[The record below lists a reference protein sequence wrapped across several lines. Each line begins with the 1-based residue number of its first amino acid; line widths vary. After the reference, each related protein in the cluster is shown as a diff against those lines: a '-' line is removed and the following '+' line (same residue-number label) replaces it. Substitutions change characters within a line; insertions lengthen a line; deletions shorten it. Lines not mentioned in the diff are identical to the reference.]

1 VPEPGRPRRYAPRVA
16 ATEDSTGSKGSAP
29 APDANDTSESADA
42 MGPAAPT
49 ESTAAKLERLKE
61 LREEARHAGSA
72 KAVEKHRAAGK
83 LLARERAERLCDPG
97 SFVELDRYVRH
108 RTAEFGMLQRRPYG
122 DAVVT
127 GYGTI
132 FGRKV
137 FVFSQ
142 DFTVF
147 GGSLSEVFAEKIC
160 KVMDMA
166 AKYGCPVI
174 GINDSGGARIQEGVV
189 SLAGYAEI
197 FWRNVQSS
205 GVIPQLSLVLGPCA
219 GGAVYSPAITDF
231 VLMVEGSS
239 YMFITGPDVVKT
251 VTGEEV
257 SFEDLGGAATHAS
270 KSGVAHFMCPDEESC
285 LDDARYLLSFL
296 PQNNLD
302 PPPYAEPT
310 DPVDREEPEL
320 DSIVPDNPN
329 KPYDIKA
336 VIERVVDDGQFLEV
350 HERYA
355 ENLVCGFARLGG
367 HPVGIVGN
375 QPRSLA
381 GVLDIDSSVKGARF
395 VRTCDAFNV
404 PLVTFVD
411 VPGFLPGT
419 AQEWGGIIR
428 HGAKLLYAYA
438 EATVPKLAVITRKAY
453 GGAYDVMSS
462 KHIRADFNFA
472 WPTAEVAVMGPE
484 GAVNIVFRKEL
495 EEADDAEARR
505 AELIADYR
513 ARFANPYSAA
523 ERGYVDEVID
533 PRRTRPVLC
542 DALAT
547 ASTKRE
553 PRPRRKHGN
562 IPL

>member
-1 VPEPGRPRRYAPRVA
+1 MATTDDRPE
-16 ATEDSTGSKGSAP
+16 TD
-29 APDANDTSESADA
+29 
-42 MGPAAPT
+42 
-49 ESTAAKLERLKE
+49 ESTAAKLRRLEE
-61 LREEARHAGSA
+61 LRDEALHAGTEQAVA
-72 KAVEKHRAAGK
+72 KQREAGK

-108 RTAEFGMLQRRPYG
+108 REPNFGMLERRPWG

-127 GYGTI
+127 GYGTV

-160 KVMDMA
+160 KLMDMA
-166 AKYGCPVI
+166 VKYGCPVV

-197 FWRNVQSS
+197 FWRNVQAS
-205 GVIPQLSLVLGPCA
+205 GVVPQLSLVMGPSA

-231 VLMVEGSS
+231 VFMVEGSS
-239 YMFITGPDVVKT
+239 YMFITGPDVVRT

-257 SFEDLGGAATHAS
+257 SFKDLGGAVTHAS
-270 KSGVAHFMCPDEESC
+270 KSGVAHFVSPDEEAC
-285 LDDARYLLSFL
+285 LDDARLLLSYL
-296 PQNNLD
+296 PQNNLERA
-302 PPPYAEPT
+302 PYAAPA
-310 DPVDREEPEL
+310 DPVDREDAEL
-320 DSIVPDNPN
+320 DALIPDNPN
-329 KPYDIKA
+329 KPYDMHD
-336 VIERVVDDGQFLEV
+336 VIRRVMDDGEFLEI
-350 HERYA
+350 HERWA

-367 HPVGIVGN
+367 HAVGVVGN

-404 PLVTFVD
+404 PIVTFVD

-495 EEADDAEARR
+495 AEAEDPEARR
-505 AELIADYR
+505 AELIAEYKE
-513 ARFANPYSAA
+513 RFANPYVAA
-523 ERGYVDEVID
+523 ERGYVDEVIE
-533 PRRTRPVLC
+533 PRRTRPMLVS
-542 DALAT
+542 ALET
-547 ASTKRE
+547 SLTKRE
-553 PRPRRKHGN
+553 PRPQRKHGN

>member
-1 VPEPGRPRRYAPRVA
+1 MSVLADGRVDDGGPARCPNGAVR
-16 ATEDSTGSKGSAP
+16 SAP
-29 APDANDTSESADA
+29 MAKADER
-42 MGPAAPT
+42 PT
-49 ESTAAKLERLKE
+49 AHETTAAKLEWLEE
-61 LREEARHAGSA
+61 LREEALAGN
-72 KAVEKHRAAGK
+72 ERARERQRERGK
-83 LLARERAERLCDPG
+83 LLARERIDRLLDPG
-97 SFVELDRYVRH
+97 TFVELDRYVRH
-108 RTAEFGMLQRRPYG
+108 REAEFGMRDNRPLG

-127 GYGTI
+127 GYGSI
-132 FGRKV
+132 LGRRV

-147 GGSLSEVFAEKIC
+147 GGSLSEVFAEKVC

-166 AKYGCPVI
+166 VLHGCPII

-197 FWRNVQSS
+197 FWRNVQAS
-205 GVIPQLSLVLGPCA
+205 GVVPQLSLVMGPCA

-231 VLMVEGSS
+231 TLMVEGTS

-251 VTGEEV
+251 VTGEDV
-257 SFEDLGGAATHAS
+257 SFEDLGGAATHATR
-270 KSGVAHFMCPDEESC
+270 SGVAHLTAADEETC
-285 LDDARYLLSFL
+285 LEDARYLLSFL
-296 PQNNLD
+296 PQNNLES
-302 PPPYAEPT
+302 PPYAPPS
-310 DPVDREEPEL
+310 DPVEREDLSL
-320 DSIVPDNPN
+320 DAIVPDSPN

-336 VIERVVDDGQFLEV
+336 VIVRVVDDGDFLEI
-350 HERYA
+350 HPGWA
-355 ENLVCGFARLGG
+355 ANIVCGFARLGG
-367 HPVGIVGN
+367 HAVGVVGN
-375 QPRSLA
+375 QPSALA
-381 GVLDIDSSVKGARF
+381 GVLDIDASVKAARF

-438 EATVPKLAVITRKAY
+438 EATVPKLTVITRKAY

-462 KHIRADFNFA
+462 KHIRADFNVA

-484 GAVNIVFRKEL
+484 GAVNIVFRQEI
-495 EEADDAEARR
+495 ERAEDAEARR
-505 AELIADYR
+505 AELIADYKE
-513 ARFANPYSAA
+513 RFANPYTAA
-523 ERGYVDEVID
+523 ERGYVDDVIE

-542 DALAT
+542 DALELT
-547 ASTKRE
+547 LSKRA
-553 PRPRRKHGN
+553 PVPRRKHGN

>member
-1 VPEPGRPRRYAPRVA
+1 VSNVHE
-16 ATEDSTGSKGSAP
+16 TTD
-29 APDANDTSESADA
+29 
-42 MGPAAPT
+42 
-49 ESTAAKLERLKE
+49 AKLAWLAE
-61 LREEARHAGSA
+61 LRGESQHAGSE
-72 KAVEKHRAAGK
+72 KAVQRRRDEGR

-97 SFVELDRYVRH
+97 SFVELDRFVRH
-108 RTAEFGMLQRRPYG
+108 RESNFGMMERRPYG

-127 GYGTI
+127 GYGSV

-160 KVMDMA
+160 KVMDLA
-166 AKYGCPVI
+166 VKYGCPVI

-197 FWRNVQSS
+197 FWRNVQAS
-205 GVIPQLSLVLGPCA
+205 GVVPQISLVMGPCA
-219 GGAVYSPAITDF
+219 GGAVYSPAMTDF
-231 VLMVEGSS
+231 IFMVEGSS

-257 SFEDLGGAATHAS
+257 TFEELGGATTHAT
-270 KSGVAHFMCPDEESC
+270 KSGVAQFTSPNEESC

-296 PQNNLD
+296 PQNNRERPPFTTPSD
-302 PPPYAEPT
+302 PRE
-310 DPVDREEPEL
+310 REEADL
-320 DSIVPDNPN
+320 DTLVPDNPN
-329 KPYDIKA
+329 KPYDMHD
-336 VIERVVDDGQFLEV
+336 VIRRVIDGGEFLEV
-350 HERYA
+350 HERWA
-355 ENLVCGFARLGG
+355 ENIVCGFARLGG
-367 HPVGIVGN
+367 HAVGVVGN
-375 QPRSLA
+375 QPRTLA
-381 GVLDIDSSVKGARF
+381 GVLDIESSEKAARF

-428 HGAKLLYAYA
+428 HGAKLLYAYS
-438 EATVPKLAVITRKAY
+438 EATVPKLTVITRKAY

-462 KHIRADFNFA
+462 KHVRADFNFA

-484 GAVNIVFRKEL
+484 GAVNIVFRKEI
-495 EEADDAEARR
+495 EEASDPDARR
-505 AELIADYR
+505 AELIADYKE
-513 ARFANPYSAA
+513 RFANPYSAA
-523 ERGYVDEVID
+523 ERGYVDDVIE
-533 PRRTRPVLC
+533 PRMTRPTLI
-542 DALAT
+542 DALET
-547 ASTKRE
+547 ALTKSE
-553 PRPRRKHGN
+553 PRPTRKHGN

>member
-1 VPEPGRPRRYAPRVA
+1 MA
-16 ATEDSTGSKGSAP
+16 AQD
-29 APDANDTSESADA
+29 ES
-42 MGPAAPT
+42 
-49 ESTAAKLERLKE
+49 SRAKLEQLQK
-61 LREEARHAGSA
+61 LRDESMHAGSA
-72 KAVEKHRAAGK
+72 QAVERQHQQGK
-83 LLARERAERLCDPG
+83 MLARERLDKLLDAG

-108 RTAEFGMLQRRPYG
+108 RNPLFGMMDRRPYG

-142 DFTVF
+142 DFTIF
-147 GGSLSEVFAEKIC
+147 GGSLSEAFAEKII
-160 KVMDMA
+160 KVMDLA
-166 AKYGCPVI
+166 VKYGCPVI

-197 FWRNVQSS
+197 FWRNVQAS
-205 GVIPQLSLVLGPCA
+205 GVVPQISLVMGPTA
-219 GGAVYSPAITDF
+219 GGAVYSPAMTDF
-231 VLMVEGSS
+231 VLMVEESS

-257 SFEDLGGAATHAS
+257 SFEELGGAATHAA
-270 KSGVAHFMCPDEESC
+270 KSGVAHFISPSEEAC
-285 LDDARYLLSFL
+285 LEDARYLLSFL

-302 PPPYAEPT
+302 PPPYSEPS
-310 DPVDREEPEL
+310 DWVDREEAEL
-320 DSIVPDNPN
+320 DSLIPDNPN
-329 KPYDIKA
+329 KPYDIKD
-336 VIERVVDDGQFLEV
+336 VVRHVVDDGEFFEV
-350 HERYA
+350 HERFA
-355 ENLVCGFARLGG
+355 ENIVCGFARLGG
-367 HPVGIVGN
+367 HAIGVVGN
-375 QPRSLA
+375 QPKALA
-381 GVLDIDSSVKGARF
+381 GVLDIDSSVKAARF
-395 VRTCDAFNV
+395 VRTCDAYNI

-428 HGAKLLYAYA
+428 HGAKLLYAYC

-495 EEADDAEARR
+495 EEAADADARR
-505 AELIADYR
+505 AELVDEYR
-513 ARFANPYSAA
+513 EQFANPYVAA
-523 ERGYVDEVID
+523 ERGYVDEVIE
-533 PRRTRPVLC
+533 PRRTRPVLI
-542 DALAT
+542 DALET
-547 ASTKRE
+547 ALTKRE
-553 PRPRRKHGN
+553 SRPRRKHGN

>member
-1 VPEPGRPRRYAPRVA
+1 MA
-16 ATEDSTGSKGSAP
+16 ATDDRERLA
-29 APDANDTSESADA
+29 E
-42 MGPAAPT
+42 
-49 ESTAAKLERLKE
+49 ESTDGKLRKLEA
-61 LREEARHAGSA
+61 LRDEATHAGTE

-83 LLARERAERLCDPG
+83 LLARERAERFCDPG
-97 SFVELDRYVRH
+97 SFVELDRFVRH
-108 RTAEFGMLQRRPYG
+108 REPNFGMLERRPWG

-127 GYGTI
+127 GYGTV

-137 FVFSQ
+137 FLFSQ

-166 AKYGCPVI
+166 SKFGCPVI

-197 FWRNVQSS
+197 FWRNVQAS
-205 GVIPQLSLVLGPCA
+205 GVVPQLSLVMGPSA

-231 VLMVEGSS
+231 VFMVEGSS

-257 SFEDLGGAATHAS
+257 SFEDLGGAVTHAT
-270 KSGVAHFMCPDEESC
+270 KSGVAHFVSPDEEAC
-285 LDDARYLLSFL
+285 LDDARLLLSFL

-302 PPPYAEPT
+302 PPPFAAPT
-310 DPVDREEPEL
+310 DPVDREDAEL
-320 DSIVPDNPN
+320 DALIPDNPN
-329 KPYDIKA
+329 KPYDMHD
-336 VIERVVDDGQFLEV
+336 VIRRVMDDGEFLEV
-350 HERYA
+350 HERWA
-355 ENLVCGFARLGG
+355 ENIVCGFARLGG
-367 HPVGIVGN
+367 HAIGVIGN

-381 GVLDIDSSVKGARF
+381 GVLDIDSSVKAARF

-495 EEADDAEARR
+495 AEAADAEARR
-505 AELIADYR
+505 AELIAEYKE
-513 ARFANPYSAA
+513 RFANPYVAA
-523 ERGYVDEVID
+523 ERGYVDEVIE
-533 PRRTRPVLC
+533 PRRTRP
-542 DALAT
+542 ALISALET
-547 ASTKRE
+547 ARTKRE
-553 PRPRRKHGN
+553 PRPQRKHGN

>member
-1 VPEPGRPRRYAPRVA
+1 VA
-16 ATEDSTGSKGSAP
+16 TTGDSTQG
-29 APDANDTSESADA
+29 
-42 MGPAAPT
+42 
-49 ESTAAKLERLKE
+49 KLEWLDA
-61 LREEARHAGSA
+61 LREEVLHQGSER
-72 KAVEKHRAAGK
+72 AVERQRAQGK
-83 LLARERAERLCDPG
+83 LLARERVEKLLDPG

-108 RTAEFGMLQRRPYG
+108 REVEFGMRETRPWG

-127 GYGTI
+127 GYGTV

-142 DFTVF
+142 DFTIF

-166 AKYGCPVI
+166 VRFGCPVI

-197 FWRNVQSS
+197 FWRNVQAS
-205 GVIPQLSLVLGPCA
+205 GVVPQISLVMGPCA
-219 GGAVYSPAITDF
+219 GGAVYSPAMTDF
-231 VLMVEGSS
+231 VFMVEESS

-257 SFEDLGGAATHAS
+257 TFEELGGATTHAT
-270 KSGVAHFMCPDEESC
+270 KSGVAHFSSQGEEAC
-285 LDDARYLLSFL
+285 LEDARYLLSFL
-296 PQNNLD
+296 PQNNLE
-302 PPPYAEPT
+302 PPPFTPSA
-310 DPVDREEPEL
+310 DPADREEPGL
-320 DSIVPDNPN
+320 DTLIPDDPA
-329 KPYDIKA
+329 KPYDIKRA
-336 VIERVVDDGQFLEV
+336 IELVFDDGEYLEV

-355 ENLVCGFARLGG
+355 GNIVCCFARLGG
-367 HPVGIVGN
+367 HPVGVVGN
-375 QPRSLA
+375 QPRMLA
-381 GVLDIDSSVKGARF
+381 GVLDIDSSVKAARF
-395 VRTCDAFNV
+395 VRTCDAFNI
-404 PLVTFVD
+404 PLVTLVD

-428 HGAKLLYAYA
+428 HGAKLLYAYC

-484 GAVNIVFRKEL
+484 GAVNIVFRREL
-495 EEADDAEARR
+495 EAAEDPEARR
-505 AELIADYR
+505 LELIREYR
-513 ARFANPYSAA
+513 ERFANPLSAA
-523 ERGYVDEVID
+523 ERGYVDDVIE
-533 PRRTRPVLC
+533 PRRTRPVLIS
-542 DALAT
+542 ALET
-547 ASTKRE
+547 ARSKRE
-553 PRPRRKHGN
+553 RRPPRKHGN

>member
-1 VPEPGRPRRYAPRVA
+1 M
-16 ATEDSTGSKGSAP
+16 ATTDDQST
-29 APDANDTSESADA
+29 E
-42 MGPAAPT
+42 
-49 ESTAAKLERLKE
+49 AKLRQLHE
-61 LREEARHAGSA
+61 LREEALHAGSER
-72 KAVEKHRAAGK
+72 AVNRQREQGK
-83 LLARERAERLCDPG
+83 LLARERVEKLLDPG

-108 RTAEFGMLQRRPYG
+108 REVEFGMRDNRPYG

-127 GYGTI
+127 GHGTI
-132 FGRKV
+132 FGRHV

-160 KVMDMA
+160 KVMDLA
-166 AKYGCPVI
+166 VKYGCPLI

-197 FWRNVQSS
+197 FWRNVQAS
-205 GVIPQLSLVLGPCA
+205 GVIPQLSLVMGPCA

-231 VLMVEGSS
+231 VFMVEGTS

-257 SFEDLGGAATHAS
+257 TFEELGGAATHAA
-270 KSGVAHFMCPDEESC
+270 KSGVAHFTAADESSC
-285 LDDARYLLSFL
+285 LEDARYLLTFL
-296 PQNNLD
+296 PQSNRERPASVTPND
-302 PPPYAEPT
+302 PPE
-310 DPVDREEPEL
+310 REDAEL
-320 DSIVPDNPN
+320 DSLVPDNPN
-329 KPYDIKA
+329 KPYDMHD
-336 VIERVVDDGQFLEV
+336 VIRRVVDEGDFLEV
-350 HERYA
+350 HERWA
-355 ENLVCGFARLGG
+355 ENIVCGFARLGG
-367 HPVGIVGN
+367 HVVGVVGN

-381 GVLDIDSSVKGARF
+381 GVLDIDSSTKAARF

-484 GAVNIVFRKEL
+484 GAVNIVFRREL
-495 EEADDAEARR
+495 EDAADPDARR
-505 AELIADYR
+505 AELIAEYKE
-513 ARFANPYSAA
+513 RFANPYTAA
-523 ERGYVDEVID
+523 ERGYVDEVIE
-533 PRRTRPVLC
+533 PRRTRPVLVN
-542 DALAT
+542 ALET
-547 ASTKRE
+547 ALTKNE

>member
-1 VPEPGRPRRYAPRVA
+1 VA
-16 ATEDSTGSKGSAP
+16 EAHET
-29 APDANDTSESADA
+29 
-42 MGPAAPT
+42 
-49 ESTAAKLERLKE
+49 TAGKLEWLEE
-61 LREEARHAGSA
+61 LRGEALHAGSE
-72 KAVEKHRAAGK
+72 KAVARRREEGR
-83 LLARERAERLCDPG
+83 LLARERAEKLCDPG

-108 RTAEFGMLQRRPYG
+108 REVEFGMRERRPYG

-132 FGRKV
+132 FDRKV

-160 KVMDMA
+160 KVMDLA
-166 AKYGCPVI
+166 VKYGCPVI

-197 FWRNVQSS
+197 FWRNVQAS
-205 GVIPQLSLVLGPCA
+205 GVIPQISLVMGPCA
-219 GGAVYSPAITDF
+219 GGAVYSPAMTDF
-231 VLMVEGSS
+231 VFMVEGSS

-257 SFEDLGGAATHAS
+257 TFEELGGAATHAS
-270 KSGVAHFMCPDEESC
+270 KSGVAQFTAADEEAC
-285 LDDARYLLSFL
+285 LEDARYLLSFL
-296 PQNNLD
+296 PQNNAEQ
-302 PPPYAEPT
+302 PPAWPT
-310 DPVDREEPEL
+310 SADPVDREDVEL
-320 DSIVPDNPN
+320 DTLIPDNPN
-329 KPYDIKA
+329 KPYDMHD
-336 VIERVVDDGQFLEV
+336 VIRRVVDDGEFLEV
-350 HERYA
+350 SERWA
-355 ENLVCGFARLGG
+355 ENIVCGFARLGG
-367 HPVGIVGN
+367 HPVGVVGN

-381 GVLDIDSSVKGARF
+381 GVLDIDASNKAARF

-428 HGAKLLYAYA
+428 HGAKLLYAYC
-438 EATVPKLAVITRKAY
+438 EATVPKLTVITRKAY

-484 GAVNIVFRKEL
+484 GAVNIIYRDRP
-495 EEADDAEARR
+495 EEERPA
-505 AELIADYR
+505 LIADYKE
-513 ARFANPYSAA
+513 RFANPYTAA
-523 ERGYVDEVID
+523 ERGYGDDVIE
-533 PRRTRPVLC
+533 PRRTRPVLI

-547 ASTKRE
+547 ALTKAE

>member
-1 VPEPGRPRRYAPRVA
+1 M
-16 ATEDSTGSKGSAP
+16 ATTD
-29 APDANDTSESADA
+29 DQDT
-42 MGPAAPT
+42 T
-49 ESTAAKLERLKE
+49 EAKLRRLEE
-61 LREEARHAGSA
+61 LRVEALHAGSA
-72 KAVEKHRAAGK
+72 KAVQRRRDEGR
-83 LLARERAERLCDPG
+83 LLARERAEKLCDPG

-108 RTAEFGMLQRRPYG
+108 RESNFGMMERRPYG

-127 GYGTI
+127 GYGTV
-132 FGRKV
+132 FDRKI

-166 AKYGCPVI
+166 VKYGCPLV

-197 FWRNVQSS
+197 FWRNVQAS
-205 GVIPQLSLVLGPCA
+205 GVVPQISLVMGPCA
-219 GGAVYSPAITDF
+219 GGAVYSPAMTDF
-231 VLMVEGSS
+231 IFMVEGSS

-257 SFEDLGGAATHAS
+257 TFEELGGASTHAS
-270 KSGVAHFMCPDEESC
+270 KSGVAQFTAADEEAC
-285 LDDARYLLSFL
+285 LEDARYLLSFL
-296 PQNNLD
+296 PQNNAEN
-302 PPPYAEPT
+302 PPFAAPT
-310 DPVDREEPEL
+310 DPRDREDPEL
-320 DSIVPDNPN
+320 DSLIPDNAN
-329 KPYDIKA
+329 KPYDIKD
-336 VIERVVDDGQFLEV
+336 VITRVIDDGEFLEV
-350 HERYA
+350 HERWA
-355 ENLVCGFARLGG
+355 ENIVCGYARLGG
-367 HPVGIVGN
+367 HVVGIVGN

-381 GVLDIDSSVKGARF
+381 GVLDIDSSSKAARF
-395 VRTCDAFNV
+395 VRTCDAFNI
-404 PLVTFVD
+404 PLLTFVD

-419 AQEWGGIIR
+419 TQEWGGIIR
-428 HGAKLLYAYA
+428 HGAKLLYAYC

-484 GAVNIVFRKEL
+484 GAVNIIFRNEL
-495 EEADDAEARR
+495 ADADDPELRR
-505 AELIADYR
+505 AELIADYKEQ
-513 ARFANPYSAA
+513 FANPYAAA
-523 ERGYVDEVID
+523 ERGYVDDVIE
-533 PRRTRPVLC
+533 PRRTRPVLI
-542 DALAT
+542 DALET
-547 ASTKRE
+547 ALTKAE

>member
-1 VPEPGRPRRYAPRVA
+1 MA
-16 ATEDSTGSKGSAP
+16 ATEDST
-29 APDANDTSESADA
+29 E
-42 MGPAAPT
+42 
-49 ESTAAKLERLKE
+49 AKLEQLAQ
-61 LREEARHAGSA
+61 LREEAQHQASEH
-72 KAVEKHRAAGK
+72 VERQRSQGK
-83 LLARERAERLCDPG
+83 LLARERLEKLLDAG

-108 RTAEFGMLQRRPYG
+108 RNPETMDNRPWG

-132 FGRKV
+132 LGRKV

-142 DFTVF
+142 DFTIF

-160 KVMDMA
+160 KVMDLA
-166 AKYGCPVI
+166 VRYGCPVI

-205 GVIPQLSLVLGPCA
+205 GVVPQLSLVMGPCA

-231 VLMVEGSS
+231 IFMVEESS

-257 SFEDLGGAATHAS
+257 TFEELGGAATHAA
-270 KSGVAHFMCPDEESC
+270 KSGVAHFISPDEDAC
-285 LDDARYLLSFL
+285 LEDARYLLSFL
-296 PQNNLD
+296 PQNNLE
-302 PPPYAEPT
+302 PPPFFQSS
-310 DPVDREEPEL
+310 DPRDREEPEL
-320 DSIVPDNPN
+320 DSLIPDDPA
-329 KPYDIKA
+329 KPYDIKE
-336 VIERVVDDGQFLEV
+336 VIGRVVDGGDFLEV
-350 HERYA
+350 HERFA
-355 ENLVCGFARLGG
+355 DNIVCGFARLGG
-367 HPVGIVGN
+367 HVVGVVGN

-381 GVLDIDSSVKGARF
+381 GVLDIDSSVKAARF
-395 VRTCDAFNV
+395 VRTCDAFNI
-404 PLVTFVD
+404 PLLTFVD

-419 AQEWGGIIR
+419 GQEWRGIIR

-495 EEADDAEARR
+495 EEAADPEARR
-505 AELIADYR
+505 AELIAEY
-513 ARFANPYSAA
+513 
-523 ERGYVDEVID
+523 
-533 PRRTRPVLC
+533 
-542 DALAT
+542 
-547 ASTKRE
+547 
-553 PRPRRKHGN
+553 
-562 IPL
+562 

>member
-1 VPEPGRPRRYAPRVA
+1 VA
-16 ATEDSTGSKGSAP
+16 AE
-29 APDANDTSESADA
+29 
-42 MGPAAPT
+42 T
-49 ESTAAKLERLKE
+49 ESTEAKLQRLQQ
-61 LREEARHAGSA
+61 LREEARHAGSER
-72 KAVEKHRAAGK
+72 AVERQRSEGK
-83 LLARERAERLCDPG
+83 LLARERAEKLLDPG

-108 RTAEFGMLQRRPYG
+108 REAEFGMRERRPYG

-137 FVFSQ
+137 CVFSQ

-160 KVMDMA
+160 KVMDLA
-166 AKYGCPVI
+166 AKFGCPVI

-197 FWRNVQSS
+197 FWRNVQCS
-205 GVIPQLSLVLGPCA
+205 GVIPQLSLIMGPCA
-219 GGAVYSPAITDF
+219 GGAVYSPAMTDF

-257 SFEDLGGAATHAS
+257 TFEELGGAATHAS
-270 KSGVAHFMCPDEESC
+270 KSGVAQFISPNEEAC
-285 LDDARYLLSFL
+285 LEDARYLLSFL
-296 PQNNLD
+296 PQNNVD
-302 PPPYAEPT
+302 PAPYSEPT
-310 DPVDREEPEL
+310 DPASREDPEL
-320 DSIVPDNPN
+320 DTLIPDDPA
-329 KPYDIKA
+329 KPYDMKD
-336 VIERVVDDGQFLEV
+336 VIRRVVDDGEFLEV
-350 HERYA
+350 HERWA
-355 ENLVCGFARLGG
+355 ENLVCGFARLNG
-367 HPVGIVGN
+367 HSIGVVGN

-381 GVLDIDSSVKGARF
+381 GVLDIESSVKGARF
-395 VRTCDAFNV
+395 VRTCDVFNI

-428 HGAKLLYAYA
+428 HGAKLLYAYC

-462 KHIRADFNFA
+462 KHIGADFNFA

-484 GAVNIVFRKEL
+484 GAVNIVFRGEL
-495 EEADDAEARR
+495 DEADDPEARR
-505 AELIADYR
+505 AELIAEYR
-513 ARFANPYSAA
+513 ERFANPYIAA
-523 ERGYVDEVID
+523 ERGYVDDVIE
-533 PRRTRPVLC
+533 PRRTRPVLA
-542 DALAT
+542 DALET
-547 ASTKRE
+547 ALTKRE
-553 PRPRRKHGN
+553 RHPQRKHGN